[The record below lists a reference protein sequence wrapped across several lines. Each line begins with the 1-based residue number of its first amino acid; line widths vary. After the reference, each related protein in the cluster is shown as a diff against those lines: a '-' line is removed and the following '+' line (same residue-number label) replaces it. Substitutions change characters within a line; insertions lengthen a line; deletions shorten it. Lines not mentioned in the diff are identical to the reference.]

1 MISLLMAKD
10 QSVSSQEVQR
20 VAERMVKKPFKKHQ
34 ATIFMRG
41 NLSPLER
48 KLWNLVTKNAFFELG
63 KARKHTVDLDVLCE
77 AAGYDSKD
85 LAPIKSAFEKLSTT
99 SISWIR
105 QSETGAVEED
115 EEWVTTSFLAGAK
128 IRGKTV
134 TYEYSSFLSERLAE
148 PEMYARINL
157 TSQKNLSKG
166 RSLPL
171 YEITAA
177 FRENGDFPGKTKHWS
192 LEYFRALMGAE
203 SEYYDQFKRLKNK
216 IIDPSVKKVNDET
229 DIFIEPIFHKTGR
242 RYSGI
247 QFTVKNNPQI
257 PLFSQKDFENI
268 PVFQR
273 LVDHGVS
280 VLQAEKFLSEHPE
293 DYLAHKIELLER
305 RLPEGKIKS
314 PSGFLV
320 KAIKEDYDHSD
331 QKAANQVLVE
341 AKKKKQSEKA
351 AEKKRKEDE
360 EKAKVEAAAK
370 ELEDQANQV
379 LEAIGEEARKVLEER
394 FEKEVASDSVIGASY
409 KKGGLDHIFVKGF
422 WHDFVVANGEK

>member
-1 MISLLMAKD
+1 MKNKEAISR
-10 QSVSSQEVQR
+10 EIR
-20 VAERMVKKPFKKHQ
+20 TVAANMVKKPFKKHQ

-41 NLSPLER
+41 NLSSLDR

-63 KARKHTVDLDVLCE
+63 KKQRHTVDLDVLCE

-85 LAPIKSAFEKLSTT
+85 LKPIKAAFETLTTT

-105 QSETGAVEED
+105 QDDEGGIVED
-115 EEWVTTSFLAGAK
+115 EEWVTTSFLSGAK
-128 IRGKTV
+128 IKGKTI

-177 FRENGDFPGKTKHWS
+177 YRENGSFPGKTKLWS

-216 IIDPSVKKVNDET
+216 IIDPNIKKVNEET
-229 DIFIEPIFHKTGR
+229 DIFIEATFHKTGR

-247 QFTVKNNPQI
+247 QFTVKNNPQM
-257 PLFSQKDFENI
+257 PLFSQADYESV

-273 LVDHGVS
+273 LVNHGIS
-280 VLQAEKFLSEHPE
+280 VLQAEKFLSEHTE
-293 DYLAHKIELLER
+293 DYLEKKLALLER
-305 RLPEGKIKS
+305 KLSEGKVKS

-331 QKAANQVLVE
+331 PEADRKALE
-341 AKKKKQSEKA
+341 EESKKKKREI
-351 AEKKRKEDE
+351 AEKKKREE
-360 EKAKVEAAAK
+360 EKQKSEAESAAQDLAHK
-370 ELEDQANQV
+370 AQSLLSSLN
-379 LEAIGEEARKVLEER
+379 EEETKALKER
-394 FEKEVASDSVIGASY
+394 FEKEVIADHFLSSAYQKS
-409 KKGGLDHIFVKGF
+409 GLEHLMVKGF
-422 WHDFVVANGEK
+422 WHDYVVQNAKIAQ